1 MIRAGAGWSN
11 TEMPLARYFLFVGG
25 ALLALLF
32 VFDAYAPPL
41 AVVDRT
47 EAANDLPVIR
57 INSERKWPERI
68 EFDTSMTPIIPA
80 QLVKAEKAE
89 TVPVPATIAAVSAG
103 ERVRDAFGQF
113 TPADS
118 RKPDTKLPP
127 KRKLVKSRVNSPTVV
142 AAQQPRFGFLAN

>member
-32 VFDAYAPPL
+32 VFNAYAPPL
-41 AVVDRT
+41 AVVNRT

>member
-32 VFDAYAPPL
+32 VFNAYAPPL
-41 AVVDRT
+41 AVVNRT

-89 TVPVPATIAAVSAG
+89 TVPAPATIAAVSAG

-118 RKPDTKLPP
+118 RKPDLKLPP
-127 KRKLVKSRVNSPTVV
+127 KHKVAKSRVNSPTVV